1 MKNEFESRL
10 TLLGDGP
17 NESWHL
23 LNVEMLVEDR
33 ETGQGKSLVHS
44 LQVGY
49 VQNLLQS
56 RLESKETPKP
66 LHDLYNVLHG
76 LAQLLQ
82 LEVLYNQ
89 TMRLYAE
96 RLGDYIRVEEYILG
110 RALTVSYWRELSS
123 KDPNLDQGHR
133 LSVQVDPHD
142 PAKPLIVVHTPSLTN
157 KEAETAEKSI
167 RTEHLSVESL
177 LVHTIYVRTRARL
190 TDLKN
195 EVQQRL
201 GLGDVE
207 ATLHG
212 SPAVLAIPILQPC
225 LRAEQLLIS
234 VDTHTGIFL
243 AHVPQY
249 PTNPYSP
256 QIQTSL
262 NGDKVQLEAQ
272 VSELRYWITARR
284 IEKTLQQ
291 LPATPFEQLPLTYD
305 LKTHPLSKMGR
316 HKMFVRLHKQPSAI
330 LVVDYSEKPGKECE
344 IQYNYY
350 YLLTR
355 PCSIEDDP
363 EDETVV
369 KEIPRVYM
377 KALGMIEFNSFLVTH
392 GSTTRVDVQE
402 LSEKII
408 GKRKPGGKVE
418 APIKRTKFPAYFLS
432 DLAHVVSFADER
444 IPFTALEAHM
454 TNHGILHSGISVEP
468 TAVGLYLT
476 IIRFPKVP
484 NLPEKDSLEFMKQLI
499 SATVRRKGSGW
510 MLEWVFHGSPFD
522 SNFQKD
528 RYPIYSN
535 FELETVGDSDKTV
548 KGILAEWSSMVH
560 LYILAKKFNRYLQMR
575 HNGLNSR
582 IVVKQY
588 NYKTLTLEYGPQCM
602 YSVTVSWRKV
612 EERFSLIF
620 DSSGPSLSV
629 NPHTLMKNQYEIQLN
644 QEKNLALICKILL
657 ETLNACRS
665 ISRLPSTVFR
675 GMSMIHR
682 NATHQTFSVLP
693 QSTTHVKILF
703 YGKYCVDL
711 YMREEG
717 LVSVRDGAY
726 SLFDQTKVLEELQ
739 PIPGFK
745 AFLSKYV
752 DEAAFSRRTSQTED
766 DNPPSPL
773 AMDDMPRSDGKFTA
787 PGSSGNSLNPVSPHS
802 TFLQSP
808 PSNLRQPSPAVPSP
822 ANPAGSPYPSAAS
835 PLGSPR
841 SKPSPRYAGASPKSV
856 GHSASFHHAQT
867 RILPPRLWAAAI
879 PTVLTTK
886 AFDDICRP
894 SNLMSNNLST
904 VSPLHRFLGCV
915 FMRRQLQHIIK
926 NEDFLTLMSTP
937 GEPSVIAFRVE
948 SLVCK
953 VSINQENSFQS
964 LHLKIL
970 PDDPSYWQPEQL
982 QILQKFFDTKVN
994 IIQLSILL
1002 FLSRMNSCFFLQL
1015 NFFPYLH

>member
-1 MKNEFESRL
+1 MADGTVTFTVKNEFECRL
-10 TLLGDGP
+10 TLLGDSATEP
-17 NESWHL
+17 WSL
-23 LNVEMLVEDR
+23 LSLDMLVEDR
-33 ETGQGKSLVHS
+33 ETGQGKSLMHS

-49 VQNLLQS
+49 VQNLMQS
-56 RLESKETPKP
+56 RLEAKDTSRP
-66 LHDLYNVLHG
+66 LYDLYSTLHS

-89 TMRLYAE
+89 TMRLCAE
-96 RLGDYIRVEEYILG
+96 RLGDYIRVEEYVLG
-110 RALTVSYWRELSS
+110 RALTVSYWRELTA
-123 KDPNLDQGHR
+123 KDPNTEQGHR

-142 PAKPLIVVHTPSLTN
+142 PAKPLIVIHTPSLTN

-190 TDLKN
+190 TELKN
-195 EVQQRL
+195 EVQRRL

-225 LRAEQLLIS
+225 LRAEQLLVS
-234 VDTHTGIFL
+234 VDTHTGVFL

-249 PTNPYSP
+249 PNNPYSP
-256 QIQTSL
+256 QIQSCL

-305 LKTHPLSKMGR
+305 LKTHPLSKMDR
-316 HKMFVRLHKQPSAI
+316 HKMYVRLHKQPSAI

-392 GSTTRVDVQE
+392 GTTTKVDVQE

-444 IPFTALEAHM
+444 IPFTALEAQL
-454 TNHGILHSGISVEP
+454 TSKGILHSGITVES
-468 TAVGLYLT
+468 TAVGLYLS
-476 IIRFPKVP
+476 IVKFPNVP
-484 NLPEKDSLEFMKQLI
+484 DLPEKDSVEFSRQLL
-499 SATVRRKGSGW
+499 SATIRRKGAGW
-510 MLEWVFHGSPFD
+510 ALEWVFIGSPFD
-522 SNFQKD
+522 TNSQKG
-528 RYPIYSN
+528 RNPIYSN
-535 FELETVGDSDKTV
+535 FELETVTECEKTV
-548 KGILAEWSSMVH
+548 QSIVSEWNSMVH
-560 LYILAKKFNRYLQMR
+560 IHVLVKKFNRYLQ
-575 HNGLNSR
+575 NDSNSLNSR
-582 IVVKQY
+582 ILVKQY
-588 NYKTLTLEYGPQCM
+588 NYKTLTLEYGPQAM
-602 YSVTVSWRKV
+602 YSVTVSWKRPEAK
-612 EERFSLIF
+612 FNLIF
-620 DSSGPSLSV
+620 GSSGPASAM
-629 NPHTLMKNQYEIQLN
+629 NPHTFMRNQYEIQLN
-644 QEKNLALICKILL
+644 REKNLALICKILL
-657 ETLNACRS
+657 ETLNSCRS
-665 ISRLPSTVFR
+665 ISRLPTTIFR

-682 NATHQTFSVLP
+682 NATHQTFTVLP

-703 YGKYCVDL
+703 YGKYCVDV
-711 YMREEG
+711 YMRAEG

-726 SLFDQTKVLEELQ
+726 SRFDQTKVLEELQ

-752 DEAAFSRRTSQTED
+752 DEAAFARRTSQTED
-766 DNPPSPL
+766 DNPPSPFT
-773 AMDDMPRSDGKFTA
+773 MDDLSKPDGKFTA
-787 PGSSGNSLNPVSPHS
+787 PIQSSGNPLNPVSPHS

-808 PSNLRQPSPAVPSP
+808 PTIRQPSPAMSGAVPSP
-822 ANPAGSPYPSAAS
+822 ANPSGSPFPSAAS

-841 SKPSPRYAGASPKSV
+841 SNKPSPRYV
-856 GHSASFHHAQT
+856 GSNSSSSYHAQT

-879 PTVLTTK
+879 PTVITIK
-886 AFDDICRP
+886 AFDDICKP
-894 SNLMSNNLST
+894 TNLIGANNSSL

-926 NEDFLTLMSTP
+926 NEEFLTLMAT

-964 LHLKIL
+964 LHLKII
-970 PDDPSYWQPEQL
+970 PDDPNYWQPEQL
-982 QILQKFFDTKVN
+982 QIIQKFFDTKV
-994 IIQLSILL
+994 IS
-1002 FLSRMNSCFFLQL
+1002 
-1015 NFFPYLH
+1015 Y

>member
-1 MKNEFESRL
+1 
-10 TLLGDGP
+10 
-17 NESWHL
+17 
-23 LNVEMLVEDR
+23 MLVEDR
-33 ETGQGKSLVHS
+33 ETGQGKSLMHS

-49 VQNLLQS
+49 VQNLIQS
-56 RLESKETPKP
+56 RLESKETSKA
-66 LHDLYNVLHG
+66 LHDLYNILHS
-76 LAQLLQ
+76 LSQLLQ

-89 TMRLYAE
+89 TMRLCAE
-96 RLGDYIRVEEYILG
+96 RLGDYIRVEEYLLG
-110 RALTVSYWRELSS
+110 RALTVSYWRELFVR
-123 KDPNLDQGHR
+123 DPSIEQGHR

-142 PAKPLIVVHTPSLTN
+142 PAKPLIVIHTPSLTN
-157 KEAETAEKSI
+157 KEAETAEKSL

-190 TDLKN
+190 TDLKAD
-195 EVQQRL
+195 VQQRL

-249 PTNPYSP
+249 PNNPYSP
-256 QIQTSL
+256 QIQNCL
-262 NGDKVQLEAQ
+262 NGDKGQLETQ

-291 LPATPFEQLPLTYD
+291 LPASPFEQLPLTYD

-316 HKMFVRLHKQPSAI
+316 HKMYIRLHKQPSSI

-363 EDETVV
+363 EDETIV

-392 GSTTRVDVQE
+392 GTTTKVDVQE

-444 IPFTALEAHM
+444 IPFTALEAQL
-454 TNHGILHSGISVEP
+454 TAQGILHSGITVES
-468 TAVGLYLT
+468 TAVGLFLT
-476 IIRFPKVP
+476 IVKFPDVP
-484 NLPEKDSLEFMKQLI
+484 NLSANDSLDFAKQLL
-499 SATVRRKGSGW
+499 SATLRRKGSGW
-510 MLEWVFHGSPFD
+510 ILEWVFVASSFEKD
-522 SNFQKD
+522 SKKI
-528 RYPIYSN
+528 RSPIYSS
-535 FELETVGDSDKTV
+535 FELETVSDSDKTA
-548 KGILAEWSSMVH
+548 KGILAEWHSMVNLH
-560 LYILAKKFNRYLQMR
+560 MLVKKFNRYLES
-575 HNGLNSR
+575 NVDNLKNR
-582 IVVKQY
+582 ILVKSY
-588 NYKTLTLEYGPQCM
+588 NFKSLTIEYGPQGM
-602 YSVTVSWRKV
+602 YSMNVSWKKTEKKFIV
-612 EERFSLIF
+612 IF
-620 DSSGPSLSV
+620 GSSGPSSSI
-629 NPHTLMKNQYEIQLN
+629 NPHNIMKNQYEIQLN
-644 QEKNLALICKILL
+644 RDNNLALISKTLL
-657 ETLNACRS
+657 ETLHSCRS
-665 ISRLPSTVFR
+665 VSRLPSTIFR
-675 GMSMIHR
+675 GMSMINR
-682 NATHQTFSVLP
+682 NATHQTFTVLP
-693 QSTTHVKILF
+693 QSTTHLKILF
-703 YGKYCVDL
+703 YGKYCVDV
-711 YMREEG
+711 YMRAEG

-726 SLFDQTKVLEELQ
+726 SRFDQTKVLEELQ
-739 PIPGFK
+739 PIPGFR

-752 DEAAFSRRTSQTED
+752 DEAALTRRASQTED
-766 DNPPSPL
+766 DNPPSPFT
-773 AMDDMPRSDGKFTA
+773 MEEFPKTEGKFA
-787 PGSSGNSLNPVSPHS
+787 APIPGSGSSLNPVSPHS

-808 PSNLRQPSPAVPSP
+808 PTIRQPSPAMPGSVPSP
-822 ANPAGSPYPSAAS
+822 LGGSPFPSAAS
-835 PLGSPR
+835 PLGGSPR
-841 SKPSPRYAGASPKSV
+841 PRPSPRYGSSYPS
-856 GHSASFHHAQT
+856 GSSHQAQS

-879 PTVLTTK
+879 PTVLTAK

-894 SNLMSNNLST
+894 ANLAGVNNSSL

-926 NEDFLTLMSTP
+926 SEEFLTLMTT

-964 LHLKIL
+964 LHLKII
-970 PDDPSYWQPEQL
+970 PDDPNYWQQDHL
-982 QILQKFFDTKVN
+982 QIIQKFFDNKVN
-994 IIQLSILL
+994 SQWHISSCDLADLQKTLL
-1002 FLSRMNSCFFLQL
+1002 LVDAIHKKL
-1015 NFFPYLH
+1015 